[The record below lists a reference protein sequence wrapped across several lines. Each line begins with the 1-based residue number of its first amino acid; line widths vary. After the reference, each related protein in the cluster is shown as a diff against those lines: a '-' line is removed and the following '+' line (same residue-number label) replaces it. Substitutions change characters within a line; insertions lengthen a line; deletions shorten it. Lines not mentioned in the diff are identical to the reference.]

1 MTIQS
6 DEEMNQALEQIQ
18 SLYRALATLKAEVL
32 PLNPKKYAVMAEGP
46 VDMIRDLQAQVDAYL
61 SVEAVGTLTETKR

>member
-18 SLYRALATLKAEVL
+18 RLYRALATLKAEVL
-32 PLNPKKYAVMAEGP
+32 PVNPRTYAVLAEGP
-46 VDMIRDLQAQVDAYL
+46 LDQIRELQAEVDEYL
-61 SVEAVGTLTETKR
+61 GVATVGTHGHQEP